1 MHEAMHLVGCLRL
14 YVLTIKCHLP
24 KRQELP
30 PASQSSRWPASSVN
44 RARTYLFGKHT
55 NHAPRVQ
62 RGCRGSLSILDPL
75 PPTCPLAGFEGDES
89 STGCK
94 CVLYGCFL
102 LYTSF
107 LQFCY
112 SFVSSRRALFLVVG
126 AGGGAGRAHV
136 GSQSL
141 SPGKPA
147 AFAQRREGPFVP
159 SVLERPQQQQHLL
172 HKMLIAVAAVRER
185 GKRSTLSEKAAT
197 SRLLSPGFW
206 SQRVF
211 PGGGRTSRHFLAGG
225 AGSEPPRLSRRL
237 TC

>member
-1 MHEAMHLVGCLRL
+1 MHSIGCLRL

-126 AGGGAGRAHV
+126 AGAGGSARRLSKPESRKTRCVCPAPRRSLCTQCARAA
-136 GSQSL
+136 
-141 SPGKPA
+141 PA
-147 AFAQRREGPFVP
+147 A
-159 SVLERPQQQQHLL
+159 
-172 HKMLIAVAAVRER
+172 AA
-185 GKRSTLSEKAAT
+185 S
-197 SRLLSPGFW
+197 SP
-206 SQRVF
+206 
-211 PGGGRTSRHFLAGG
+211 
-225 AGSEPPRLSRRL
+225 
-237 TC
+237 